1 MDEDLANDDIGTQ
14 RRRRRWPVVLITVI
28 AVASTGCLVMV
39 LGTSG
44 PGVGHFRTP
53 AGRQAYTE
61 AYTSAF
67 AALPKPT
74 ETSDVETTFGTV
86 RAYAWVNPDPV
97 DDVPVVL
104 VPGRASGVPM
114 WGENLRD
121 FVEHRTVYAFDA
133 IGDSGLSEQTLP
145 LRGMDDNARWVD
157 EALDGL
163 RLDRV
168 HLVGHSQG
176 GGLAAAV
183 AVRHPDRLASLTL
196 LEPIMTFGML
206 PIWAIG
212 WSAVAALPFLPDSW
226 RDHALNR
233 IGGVEDAEV
242 DPEDPMA
249 RMIAAGTTHFDSG
262 SLPTP
267 SRLTDDQMRALTMPV
282 YVAIASDKS
291 LAGGEDAAE
300 KAELIPTATVK
311 IWPKTTHSLP
321 MQVAPA
327 LDAELER
334 FWAAAPRP

>member
-1 MDEDLANDDIGTQ
+1 MDGDIEHEGVEPH
-14 RRRRRWPVVLITVI
+14 RRRRRWPVVLLTVI
-28 AVASTGCLVMV
+28 AVISTGCLVMV

-53 AGRQAYTE
+53 AGRQAYIE
-61 AYTSAF
+61 AYDAAF

-74 ETSDVETTFGTV
+74 ETHDVETTFGTV
-86 RAYAWVNPDPV
+86 RAYAWLNPNPV
-97 DDVPVVL
+97 DDAPVVL

-121 FVEHRTVYAFDA
+121 FAEHRTVYAFDA

-145 LRGMDDNARWVD
+145 LRGMDDNARWVE

-163 RLDRV
+163 ELDRI

-183 AVRHPDRLASLTL
+183 AVRYPDRLASLTL

-206 PIWAIG
+206 PAWAIG

-233 IGGVEDAEV
+233 IGGVEDDEV

-249 RMIAAGTTHFDSG
+249 RMIAAGTAHFDSG

-267 SRLTDDQMRALTMPV
+267 SRLTDDQMRALQMPV

-300 KAELIPTATVK
+300 RAKKLPLGTVK
-311 IWPKTTHSLP
+311 VWPKTTHSLP
-321 MQVAPA
+321 MQVATE

-334 FWAAAPRP
+334 FWADVR

>member
-1 MDEDLANDDIGTQ
+1 MDEDNQDEHIES
-14 RRRRRWPVVLITVI
+14 RRKRRRWPVVLLTVI
-28 AVASTGCLVMV
+28 AVVSTGCLVMV

-44 PGVGHFRTP
+44 PGVGHFRSP
-53 AGRQAYTE
+53 AGRQTYTE
-61 AYTSAF
+61 AYDAAF
-67 AALPKPT
+67 AALPRPT
-74 ETSDVETTFGTV
+74 KTHDVETTFGTV

-97 DDVPVVL
+97 DEIPVVL

-145 LRGMDDNARWVD
+145 LRGMDDNARWVE
-157 EALDGL
+157 EALAGL
-163 RLDRV
+163 GLDRI

-183 AVRHPDRLASLTL
+183 AVRHPDRLASLAL

-206 PIWAIG
+206 PAWAIG

-233 IGGVEDAEV
+233 IGGVEDDEV
-242 DPEDPMA
+242 DPDDPMA
-249 RMIAAGTTHFDSG
+249 RMIAAGTAHFDSG

-267 SRLTDDQMRALTMPV
+267 SRLTNEQIRSLRMPV

-291 LAGGEDAAE
+291 LAGGEDAA
-300 KAELIPTATVK
+300 KRAELLPRATVK
-311 IWPKTTHSLP
+311 VWPKTTHSLP
-321 MQVAPA
+321 MQVASE

-334 FWAAAPRP
+334 FWAGVS

>member
-1 MDEDLANDDIGTQ
+1 MSTDIENEDART
-14 RRRRRWPVVLITVI
+14 RRKRRRWPVVLITTI
-28 AVASTGCLVMV
+28 AVVSTGCLAMV

-53 AGRQAYTE
+53 EGQKAYTE
-61 AYTSAF
+61 AYDAAF

-74 ETSDVETTFGTV
+74 KTHDVETTFGTV
-86 RAYAWVNPDPV
+86 RAYAWVNPNAV

-145 LRGMDDNARWVD
+145 LRDMDDNARWVE

-163 RLDRV
+163 ELDRI

-183 AVRHPDRLASLTL
+183 AVRYPDRLASLTL

-206 PIWAIG
+206 PAWAIG

-233 IGGVEDAEV
+233 IGGVEDDEV
-242 DPEDPMA
+242 DSEDPMA

-267 SRLTDDQMRALTMPV
+267 SRLSDAQMRALTMPV

-300 KAELIPTATVK
+300 KAELIRTATVK
-311 IWPKTTHSLP
+311 VWPETTHSLP
-321 MQVAPA
+321 MQVAPE

-334 FWAAAPRP
+334 FWADVPQP

>member
-1 MDEDLANDDIGTQ
+1 MDRTDAVEEIEPH
-14 RRRRRWPVVLITVI
+14 RRRRRWPVALLGIV
-28 AVASTGCLVMV
+28 AVVSSGGLVT
-39 LGTSG
+39 LLSTSG

-53 AGRQAYTE
+53 EGRETYTQAY
-61 AYTSAF
+61 AAAF
-67 AALPKPT
+67 AALPEPT
-74 ETSDVETTFGTV
+74 ETQDVETTFGTV
-86 RAYAWVNPDPV
+86 RAYAWVSPNRV
-97 DDVPVVL
+97 DEVPVVL

-114 WGENLRD
+114 WGENLHD

-133 IGDSGLSEQTLP
+133 IGDSGLSEQTMP
-145 LRGMDDNARWVD
+145 LRGMDDNARWVE
-157 EALDGL
+157 EALGGL
-163 RLDRV
+163 GLDRV

-206 PIWAIG
+206 PAWAIG

-226 RDHALNR
+226 RDRALNR
-233 IGGVEDAEV
+233 IGGVEDDEV
-242 DPEDPMA
+242 DPDDPMA
-249 RMIAAGTTHFDSG
+249 RMIAAGTKHFDSG

-267 SRLTDDQMRALTMPV
+267 SRLTEKQMRALRMPV

-291 LAGGEDAAE
+291 LAGGEDAATRAAKVPE
-300 KAELIPTATVK
+300 ATVK

-321 MQVAPA
+321 MQVTAE

-334 FWAAAPRP
+334 FWSDVR